1 MGLSI
6 SSLMN
11 NLYNN
16 EVESPQK
23 ESDLASGNIYV
34 RKIKPSTRSSGSR
47 VPALM
52 SSVAKNVID
61 TVKKSYFNTAIFM
74 SSGISIPNNE
84 NLGVCNPVLGSGN
97 QDLGSR
103 KCSCNSNF
111 RSSTPVIGKDKN
123 EPHVENQSFSQE
135 YFGKDNSILFC
146 VFLDNDVQGYIK
158 IFNSENEDIVKQN
171 IKKLDDFIMSVKISY
186 LREIGYSSDYVY
198 SWINLI
204 DKIDDSI
211 KNYSDEF
218 ENKDVFKTIL
228 LKKGKNLPVSYDR
241 KISTLKIKIISE
253 ILSEKS
259 YRL

>member
-6 SSLMN
+6 SSLIN

-16 EVESPQK
+16 ETERQRK
-23 ESDLASGNIYV
+23 ESDIVSDNPDLATGNIYV
-34 RKIKPSTRSSGSR
+34 RKIKPVIRPSGSR
-47 VPALM
+47 VPALV

-61 TVKKSYFNTAIFM
+61 SVKKTYFNTVIFM

-97 QDLGSR
+97 RDLGSC
-103 KCSCNSNF
+103 KCSCNQGLGPCEAGS
-111 RSSTPVIGKDKN
+111 PVLGTGKK
-123 EPHVENQSFSQE
+123 E
-135 YFGKDNSILFC
+135 KDNSILFC
-146 VFLDNDVQGYIK
+146 VFLDNDVQGYIR

-186 LREIGYSSDYVY
+186 LREIGYSSDYIY

-228 LKKGKNLPVSYDR
+228 LKKGKNLPISYDR
-241 KISTLKIKIISE
+241 RISTLKIKIISE
-253 ILSEKS
+253 ILNDQG
-259 YRL
+259 YGL

>member
-34 RKIKPSTRSSGSR
+34 RKIKPVIRSSGSR
-47 VPALM
+47 VPDIV

-84 NLGVCNPVLGSGN
+84 NLGVCNPV
-97 QDLGSR
+97 LGSR